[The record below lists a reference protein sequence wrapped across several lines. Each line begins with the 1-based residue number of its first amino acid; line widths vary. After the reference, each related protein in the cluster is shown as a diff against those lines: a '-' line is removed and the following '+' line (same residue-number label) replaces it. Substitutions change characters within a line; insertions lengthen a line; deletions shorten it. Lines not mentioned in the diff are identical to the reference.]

1 MGVEGVREAIFLS
14 ASVPDP
20 KRAPGYAETA
30 DNVAISAAVTA
41 LVYVTLGRRVLIW
54 GGHPAITPMIWA
66 VARTM
71 DIEYGQWVR
80 LYQSRW
86 FEEQFPEDN
95 KRFQNV
101 TFTDVVGGDRDKS
114 LRHMRERMFKEH
126 QFDAGVFIGGMG
138 GIVEEFGLF
147 TSLQPEANP
156 VPVVSTGGAVLDL
169 ERHIEPFPADLRNDL
184 DYISLFHRHLHIAP
198 QELRYSQPAKQPSK
212 VADRMWSDENKR
224 RPSE

>member
-1 MGVEGVREAIFLS
+1 VTEAIFLS

-20 KRAPGYAETA
+20 KQAPEYAATA
-30 DNVAISAAVTA
+30 DTVAISAAVTA

-66 VARTM
+66 VAKSI
-71 DIEYGQWVR
+71 DVGYGQWVR

-86 FEEQFPEDN
+86 FEDQFPEDN

-101 TFTDVVGGDRDKS
+101 TFTEVVDGDKDKS
-114 LRHMRERMFKEH
+114 LRYMRERMFKEH

-138 GIVEEFGLF
+138 GIVEEFELF
-147 TSLQPEANP
+147 TRLQPTATA

-169 ERHIEPFPADLRNDL
+169 ERRVESVSDDLRSDL
-184 DYISLFHRHLHIAP
+184 DYVSLFHRHLHIAP
-198 QELRYSQPAKQPSK
+198 QELRYSQPGKQPSK
-212 VADRMWSDENKR
+212 IADRMWSSENKR